1 MTAEEKTAAVETLKE
16 KAGEEALQFFHDT
29 YDQPWVTV
37 PIGNHRETWRVDSR
51 NLWLW
56 IARTLRAINIPP
68 ARKLIKSIV
77 EEFEMNSLVD
87 GPTLP
92 VFVRIGEAEGMVYLD
107 LGDQDW
113 RAAHIGPRG
122 WKIVAEPPVKFRRCL
137 GIAAL
142 PLPVNGG
149 DPREILKFLNV
160 RPQHEI
166 LFLAWLS
173 FCYRPKGPFPILAI
187 SGVQGSGKSTSTK
200 VLRALIDPSIAA
212 LTGAPRD
219 ERSLVMSAS
228 NSRLLCFDNLS
239 AVTPQMSDAFCMVAT
254 GGAHR
259 ERKYYSNDGSEVMF
273 VFQNPCVLNGI
284 SELPERA
291 DLLDRSIV
299 VHLNAIG
306 EKDRRTE
313 DSFSKEFEAAR
324 PRMLGALLDVVVG
337 GLAKIDS
344 VKLPSKPRMA
354 DFCRWGCATEA
365 ALGYKAGS
373 FLEAYRLNLADANA
387 AALEASSVAWAVHQ
401 FIGDRVDGI
410 FTGSANELLRD
421 LNAFVG
427 LHAGAEGAQTLALKH
442 PKWPKSASALSAEIS
457 RIEPNLQKIGV
468 AVTRSRTKAKKY
480 IHLQTVAAVLD
491 DEGRGKRTVISK
503 TKQKKGDRRR

>member
-1 MTAEEKTAAVETLKE
+1 MTAEEKAAAVEALKE
-16 KAGEEALQFFHDT
+16 KAGEQALHFFHDT
-29 YDQPWVTV
+29 YDQAWVTV
-37 PIGNHRETWRVDSR
+37 PSGNHRETWRVDSKK
-51 NLWLW
+51 LWLW
-56 IARTLRAINIPP
+56 IARTLRAINIP
-68 ARKLIKSIV
+68 ATRKLVKSIV
-77 EEFEMNSLVD
+77 EEFEMTSLVD

-92 VFVRIGEAEGMVYLD
+92 VFVRIGEAEDVVYLD

-113 RAAHIGPRG
+113 RAVQIRPGG
-122 WKIVAEPPVKFRRCL
+122 WKIVAEPSVKFRRCL

-142 PLPVNGG
+142 PLPVGG
-149 DPREILKFLNV
+149 GNPREILKFLNV

-173 FCYRPKGPFPILAI
+173 FCYRPNGPFPILAI
-187 SGVQGSGKSTSTK
+187 SGVQGSGKSTSTR

-299 VHLNAIG
+299 VHLDAIG

-313 DSFSKEFEAAR
+313 DSFNKEFEAAR

-337 GLAKIDS
+337 GFAKMDS
-344 VKLPSKPRMA
+344 VKLPNKPRMA

-373 FLEAYRLNLADANA
+373 FLEAYGLNLADANA

-401 FIGDRVDGI
+401 FIGDRVEGI

-427 LHAGAEGAQTLALKH
+427 LHAGGAGPQALALKH

-480 IHLQTVAAVLD
+480 IHLQTVAQATD
-491 DEGRGKRTVISK
+491 DEARGAKVVTTRS
-503 TKQKKGDRRR
+503 KQKKGDRGR

>member
-1 MTAEEKTAAVETLKE
+1 MKAQEKAAAVELLKV
-16 KAGEEALQFFHDT
+16 KAGEEAMHFFHDT
-29 YDQPWVTV
+29 YDEAWVTV
-37 PIGNHRETWRVDSR
+37 PAGNHRETWRVDSKKV
-51 NLWLW
+51 WLW
-56 IARTLRAINIPP
+56 IARTLRTSGIP
-68 ARKLIKSIV
+68 ATRKLIESIV
-77 EEFEMNSLVD
+77 EEFEITAFVE
-87 GPTLP
+87 GQALP
-92 VFVRIGEAEGMVYLD
+92 VFVRIGGADGSIYLD
-107 LGDQDW
+107 LGDEDW
-113 RAAHIGPRG
+113 RAVQIRLNG
-122 WKIVAEPPVKFRRCL
+122 WTIVAEPSVKFRRCL

-142 PLPVNGG
+142 PLPLRGG

-166 LFLAWLS
+166 LLLAWLTY
-173 FCYRPKGPFPILAI
+173 CYLPKGPFPILAI
-187 SGVQGSGKSTSTK
+187 SGSQGSGKSTSTK
-200 VLRALIDPSIAA
+200 VLRSLIDPSIAA

-299 VHLNAIG
+299 VHLDAIG

-313 DSFSKEFEAAR
+313 DSFNREFEAAR
-324 PRMLGALLDVVVG
+324 PRMLGALLDVVVA
-337 GLAKIDS
+337 GLAKMDS
-344 VKLPSKPRMA
+344 VKLPNKPRMA

-365 ALGYKAGS
+365 ALGYKVGS

-387 AALEASSVAWAVHQ
+387 AALEASSIAWAVHQ
-401 FIGDRVDGI
+401 FVGDRPAGI

-427 LHAGAEGAQTLALKH
+427 LHAGGDGAHSLALKH

-457 RIEPNLQKIGV
+457 RIEPNLQKIGI
-468 AVTRSRTKAKKY
+468 AVSRTRTKAKKY
-480 IHLQTVAAVLD
+480 IHLQTIAQA
-491 DEGRGKRTVISK
+491 TVGEAS
-503 TKQKKGDRRR
+503 GDKVVTRKERR

>member
-1 MTAEEKTAAVETLKE
+1 MKADERAAAVMAVKE
-16 KAGEEALQFFHDT
+16 KAGKQDLHFFHDGF
-29 YDQPWVTV
+29 DEAWLTV
-37 PIGNHRETWRVDSR
+37 PVGDHRETWKVNSKA
-51 NLWLW
+51 LWMW
-56 IARTLRAINIPP
+56 VARSLHDLGIPLT
-68 ARKLIKSIV
+68 RLLIKRII
-77 EEFEMNSLVD
+77 EEFEMSSLVD
-87 GPTLP
+87 GPILHTS
-92 VFVRIGEAEGMVYLD
+92 VRVGESEGIVYLD
-107 LGDQDW
+107 LGNPDW
-113 RAAHIGPRG
+113 RAVQIRPDG
-122 WKIVAEPPVKFRRCL
+122 WTVVDEPAVKFRRCL
-137 GIAAL
+137 GAAGL
-142 PLPVNGG
+142 PLPIKGG
-149 DPREILKFLNV
+149 DPREILQFLNV
-160 RPQHEI
+160 RPQNEI

-173 FCYRPKGPFPILAI
+173 FCFRPQGPFPILAI
-187 SGVQGSGKSTSTK
+187 SGAQGSGKSTSTK
-200 VLRALIDPSIAA
+200 VLRSLIDPSIAA

-219 ERSLVMSAS
+219 ERSLVMAAS

-239 AVTPQMSDAFCMVAT
+239 EIKAQMSDAFCMVAT

-273 VFQNPCVLNGI
+273 VFQNPCVVNGI
-284 SELPERA
+284 SDLPERA

-299 VHLNAIG
+299 VHLDAIE

-313 DSFSKEFEAAR
+313 DSFNKDFEAAQ

-337 GLAKIDS
+337 GLAKMDS
-344 VKLPSKPRMA
+344 VKLPNKPRMA

-401 FIGDRVDGI
+401 FIGDRVDGT

-427 LHAGAEGAQTLALKH
+427 LHAGGEGAQALALKH

-468 AVTRSRTKAKKY
+468 AVTRSRTKAKRLVQ
-480 IHLQTVAAVLD
+480 LQSISYVAD
-491 DEGRGKRTVISK
+491 DEAKDERTVTSK
-503 TKQKKGDRRR
+503 SKQKKGDRRR